1 MDFFFI
7 INPGEVTNQRGSH
20 TTGAMLYLNQ
30 KHESLTE
37 HVVCGIF
44 LFVCFIWSFI
54 ISSISRIYMWA
65 FLNGLIDV
73 VLLSVMT

>member
-1 MDFFFI
+1 MEELCLEKKKRRKTALLQLMDFFFI

-44 LFVCFIWSFI
+44 LFVCFI
-54 ISSISRIYMWA
+54 
-65 FLNGLIDV
+65 
-73 VLLSVMT
+73 